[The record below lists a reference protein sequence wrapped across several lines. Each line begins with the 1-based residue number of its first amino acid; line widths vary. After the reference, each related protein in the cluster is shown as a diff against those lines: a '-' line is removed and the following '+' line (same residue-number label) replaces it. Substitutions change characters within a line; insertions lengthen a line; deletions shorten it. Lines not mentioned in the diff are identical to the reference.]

1 MKNKAYHMIGIGGI
15 GMSALAHMLL
25 QKGAA
30 VSGSDMSSGAQT
42 ASLEAAGA
50 KIFLGHAAENI
61 APGTTV
67 VYSTDIKKENVE
79 FVTAQKLGCRML
91 HRSEMLQ
98 ELMLDSRHALCVA
111 GTHGKTTTS
120 SLLTWVLHVAN
131 KSPSYAI
138 GGVIPQLKANAG
150 YGSGEFFVAEACESD
165 GTFLN
170 YSPTGAIVTNI
181 DDDHMDFYKDFEILK
196 KAFAAFMAKIID
208 TNLLFYCGDDAVL
221 ASPGARGIS
230 YGFGESCQLR
240 TSLPTPTGWM
250 QSFDIT
256 FRGKVYKDI
265 ELNLAGRH
273 NVLNASAVF
282 GLSLS
287 LGVPEE
293 AIRTAFRSFGGALRR
308 CENRGEVDGI
318 LFLDD
323 YAHHPTEL
331 TATLEGIRDSV
342 DTRRLIA
349 VYQPHRYTR
358 SQTCLGKYQGVF
370 DAADV
375 LVVTDIYSA
384 REAPIAGITNEIVAK
399 DILQSNTCPAHV
411 VARDDLARFVA
422 DMAETGDVVVT
433 LGAGDVTKLS
443 GEVQQLINAAI
454 KG

>member
-1 MKNKAYHMIGIGGI
+1 MKNNTYHMIGIGGI

-25 QKGAA
+25 QKGAV

-42 ASLEAAGA
+42 TSLAAAGA

-61 APGTTV
+61 PPGTTV
-67 VYSTDIKKENVE
+67 VYSTDIKKDNVE

-98 ELMLDSRHALCVA
+98 ELMQNSKHALCVA

-138 GGVIPQLKANAG
+138 GGVIPQLKTNAG
-150 YGSGEFFVAEACESD
+150 FGSGEFFVAEACESD

-170 YSPTGAIVTNI
+170 YSPTAAIVTNI
-181 DDDHMDFYKDFEILK
+181 DDDHMDFYKDFETLK
-196 KAFAAFMAKIID
+196 NAFATFMAKVVD
-208 TNLLFYCGDDAVL
+208 ANLLFYCGDDFVL
-221 ASPGARGIS
+221 ASLEAPGIS
-230 YGFGESCQLR
+230 YGFGETCQLR
-240 TSLPTPTGWM
+240 ASLPIAKGWV
-250 QSFDIT
+250 QSFEIA
-256 FRGKVYKDI
+256 FKSKVYRDI

-282 GLSLS
+282 GLALS
-287 LGVPEE
+287 LGVSEE
-293 AIRTAFRSFGGALRR
+293 AIRDAFRSFGGALRR
-308 CENRGEVDGI
+308 CENKGEVDGI

-331 TATLEGIRDSV
+331 AATLEGIRASI

-349 VYQPHRYTR
+349 AYQPHRYTR
-358 SQTCLGKYQGVF
+358 SQTCLGKYHGVF

-384 REAPIAGITNEIVAK
+384 REAPIAGITNEVVAK

-411 VARDDLARFVA
+411 VAREDLARFVA
-422 DMAETGDVVVT
+422 DMAEPGDVVVT

-443 GEVQQLINAAI
+443 GEVQRLLTVP
-454 KG
+454 